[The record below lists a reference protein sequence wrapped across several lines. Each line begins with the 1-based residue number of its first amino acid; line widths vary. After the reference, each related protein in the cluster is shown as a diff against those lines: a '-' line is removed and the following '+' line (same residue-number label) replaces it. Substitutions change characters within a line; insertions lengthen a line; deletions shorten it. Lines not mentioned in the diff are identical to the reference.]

1 MVYDGIYIYVYIY
14 MNVFIYIYIQTNKIL
29 LTPTTPADD
38 PYLQK

>member
-1 MVYDGIYIYVYIY
+1 